1 MHKIIFITDYSH
13 RDKELVRCLNMLFP
27 ECEIEIRS
35 KIRGSRRGKATPMKL
50 APIKNLTGELMNQ
63 MEA

>member
-1 MHKIIFITDYSH
+1 MHKIIFISDHSQ

-35 KIRGSRRGKATPMKL
+35 RLQGSKRGKTTPLKL
-50 APIKNLTGELMNQ
+50 ANIESLTGKLMSQ
-63 MEA
+63 M

>member
-1 MHKIIFITDYSH
+1 MHKIIFVTDHSQ

-35 KIRGSRRGKATPMKL
+35 RPQGGQRTKATPLKL
-50 APIKNLTGELMNQ
+50 ANIEPISHKLISRMK
-63 MEA
+63 A

>member
-1 MHKIIFITDYSH
+1 MHKIVFITDHSQ

-35 KIRGSRRGKATPMKL
+35 KLQESMRGKTTPLKL
-50 APIKNLTGELMNQ
+50 SQIRSLTSKLMSQ